1 MVSEN
6 FNAVMDEVLSH
17 EGGYVNH
24 PRDPGGETNFGISKR
39 SYPKEDIKR
48 LTRSRAKTIY
58 RLDFWAKIRGDD
70 LPAGVDLVVMDASV
84 NSGTKRG
91 VAWAQKAAGL
101 SAAQADGVMGPV
113 SLRAISKVDP
123 FDVIKRACSIRMG
136 FLRGLRTWG
145 TFGKGWSRRVA
156 SVEAVSIS
164 MAAKAEGS
172 PGYVRKV
179 LKTNGGVAQEAAK
192 TNRNAGHVTT
202 TGGAVSGGS
211 IETLQDLPTWA
222 PVLFIAVVIVAAIWF
237 YGRSRHDAHRAEA
250 YKRELEKVVL

>member
-1 MVSEN
+1 MSKDN
-6 FNAVMDEVLSH
+6 FDAVMVEVLAH

-24 PRDPGGETNFGISKR
+24 PKDPGGETNFGISKR

-48 LTRSRAKTIY
+48 LSRDRAKSIY
-58 RLDFWAKIRGDD
+58 RRDFWEKIRGDD

-84 NSGTKRG
+84 NSGVKRG

-101 SAAQADGVMGPV
+101 SAAQADGLMGPV
-113 SLRAISKVDP
+113 SLRAISKANP

-156 SVEAVSIS
+156 SVEAVSMS
-164 MAAKAEGS
+164 MAARAEGS
-172 PGYVRKV
+172 TGYVRKV
-179 LKTNGGVAQEAAK
+179 LKTNGGTAQEAAK

-202 TGGAVSGGS
+202 TGGVGGGAS

-222 PVLFIAVVIVAAIWF
+222 PVLFIAVVTVAAIWF

-250 YKRELEKVVL
+250 YKRELEKVA